1 VEGLVRLGSSD
12 EHEPVNLG
20 NPAELTILEFADCI
34 RRLMGS
40 NLEVVFRP
48 LPEDDPRK
56 RRPDISKAKRTLGWE
71 PKVPLEDGLRETVEY
86 FRSAQ
91 AVSSA

>member
-1 VEGLVRLGSSD
+1 
-12 EHEPVNLG
+12 
-20 NPAELTILEFADCI
+20 
-34 RRLMGS
+34 
-40 NLEVVFRP
+40 VFRP

-56 RRPDISKAKRTLGWE
+56 RRPDISKAKRVLGWE

-91 AVSSA
+91 AVSRA